1 MGTLTMKKAELEKL
15 AEKYQR
21 KADDADQAYQE
32 TGIGRYD
39 TTRRNNED
47 LAEALRMAASAEED
61 HAKMVFLKVELSRLA
76 SEAAS
81 VEYTSEDMKQ
91 AKMQRVIS
99 SLLVLARMQGLIRN
113 DRI

>member
-1 MGTLTMKKAELEKL
+1 MGTLTMKKAELERL

-21 KADDADQAYQE
+21 KADDAYQAYQE

-61 HAKMVFLKVELSRLA
+61 HAKMVFLKVELSRMA

-81 VEYTSEDMKQ
+81 VKYASEDTKQ

-99 SLLVLARMQGLIRN
+99 GLLALARMQGLIG
-113 DRI
+113 DE